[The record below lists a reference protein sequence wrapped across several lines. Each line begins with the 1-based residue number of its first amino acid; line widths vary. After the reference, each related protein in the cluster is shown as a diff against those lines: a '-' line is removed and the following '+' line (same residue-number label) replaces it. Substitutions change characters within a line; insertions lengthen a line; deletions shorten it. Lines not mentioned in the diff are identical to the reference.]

1 MNNSI
6 MITISS
12 SSEFFGI
19 RTYSRLHGSHG
30 RFLVKKTRIFDLLAG
45 YNKHF
50 IDEDCGHYLECRYD
64 ALNKKLCFRI
74 VWLNYECGNVERVN
88 GFVQS
93 FSVDRKAFE
102 DVARE
107 GDRYYL
113 KVLWR
118 EKKRP
123 SAIKTSTGNT
133 LCCILEDKLKKRAFI
148 KALRDKFE
156 GWGDI
161 KLYRDGTNGSLY
173 FEENYKGLRG
183 INGGL
188 ILSNRAV
195 YRKGMTYTIYS
206 YNIHT

>member
-6 MITISS
+6 MITVSS

-45 YNKHF
+45 YNQSF
-50 IDEDCGHYLECRYD
+50 TDTDCGHWLECRYD
-64 ALNKKLCFRI
+64 VLTKTLRFKI
-74 VWLNYECGNVERVN
+74 VWLNYEYGADERVD

-93 FSVDRKAFE
+93 FSIARTVFE

-107 GDRYYL
+107 GDRYS
-113 KVLWR
+113 KKTLWR
-118 EKKRP
+118 EKNR
-123 SAIKTSTGNT
+123 SSTVKTATSST
-133 LCCILEDKLKKRAFI
+133 LRYILGDKQKKRAFI
-148 KALRDKFE
+148 KAMRDKFE
-156 GWGDI
+156 GWGEI
-161 KLYRDGTNGSLY
+161 KLYRDGMNGSLY
-173 FEENYKGLRG
+173 FEENYQGLRG
-183 INGGL
+183 ICGGL

-195 YRKGMTYTIYS
+195 YRKGMTIIIYS